1 MTQPT
6 SETITFELHL
16 LSEFWNT
23 PPLATITLDGCE
35 YFNGPVAAGSTVIK
49 FTHTCAFG
57 SPHRLTLDRQGKTDS
72 EVLKN
77 SDGTIVAEQFLTIE
91 KIKIDG
97 VDIKNIIWTYSINI
111 PEYPEPWASEYVTA
125 GNILEKEVI
134 GATKFGHNGIWYLDF
149 TSPFYIYIM
158 QWMGGGLH

>member
-1 MTQPT
+1 MKQPT

-16 LSEFWNT
+16 VSEFWKT
-23 PPLATITLDGCE
+23 PPLATISIDDTE
-35 YFNGPVAAGSTVIK
+35 YFNGPVAAGSTVVK
-49 FTHTCAFG
+49 FTHTCAFDR
-57 SPHRLTLDRQGKTDS
+57 PHRLTLDRQGKTDD
-72 EVLKN
+72 EIRIEP
-77 SDGTIVAEQFLTIE
+77 DGTRAEQYLTIE

-97 VDIKNIIWTYSINI
+97 VDIRNIIWTYSVNV

-134 GATKFGHNGIWYLDF
+134 GTTKFGHNGIWYLDF

-158 QWMGGGLH
+158 QWMGGGIQ

>member
-35 YFNGPVAAGSTVIK
+35 YFNGPVPAGSTVVK
-49 FTHTCAFG
+49 FTHTCEFDQ
-57 SPHRLTLDRQGKTDS
+57 PHRLTLDRQGKTVD
-72 EVLKN
+72 EIRTEP
-77 SDGTIVAEQFLTIE
+77 DGTRSEQYLTIE

-97 VDIKNIIWTYSINI
+97 VDIRNIIWTYSVNVPI
-111 PEYPEPWASEYVTA
+111 YPEPWASMQIAT
-125 GNILEKEVI
+125 GNQLNKEVI
-134 GATKFGHNGIWYLDF
+134 GETRFGHNGTWHLDF
-149 TSPFYIYIM
+149 TSPFYIFIM
-158 QWMGGGLH
+158 HWMGGGLH

>member
-35 YFNGPVAAGSTVIK
+35 YFNGPVPAGLTVVK
-49 FTHTCAFG
+49 FTHTCEFDQ
-57 SPHRLTLDRQGKTDS
+57 PHRLTLDRQGKTDS
-72 EVLKN
+72 EVQVN
-77 SDGTIVAEQFLTIE
+77 SDGTRSEQYLTIE

-97 VDIKNIIWTYSINI
+97 VDIRNIIWTYSVNV

-134 GATKFGHNGIWYLDF
+134 GATKFGHNGIWYLNF

-158 QWMGGGLH
+158 QWMGGGIQ

>member
-35 YFNGPVAAGSTVIK
+35 YFNGPVPAGSTVVK
-49 FTHTCAFG
+49 FTHACEFG
-57 SPHRLTLDRQGKTDS
+57 KSHRLTLDRQGKTDS
-72 EVLKN
+72 EVQVN
-77 SDGTIVAEQFLTIE
+77 SDGTRSEQYLTIE

-97 VDIKNIIWTYSINI
+97 VDIRNIIWTYGVNV

-158 QWMGGGLH
+158 RWMGGGLH

>member
-35 YFNGPVAAGSTVIK
+35 YFNGPVPAGSTVVK
-49 FTHTCAFG
+49 FTHTCEFDQ
-57 SPHRLTLDRQGKTDS
+57 PHRLTLDRQGKTDS
-72 EVLKN
+72 EVQVN
-77 SDGTIVAEQFLTIE
+77 SDGTRSEQYLTIE

-97 VDIKNIIWTYSINI
+97 VDIRNIIWTYSVNV
-111 PEYPEPWASEYVTA
+111 PEYPLVWAAEQNDA
-125 GNILEKEVI
+125 GILLEKEII
-134 GATKFGHNGIWYLDF
+134 GATKFGHDGTWHLDF

-158 QWMGGGLH
+158 RWMGGGLH

>member
-1 MTQPT
+1 MKQPT

-16 LSEFWNT
+16 VSEFWKT
-23 PPLATITLDGCE
+23 PPLATISIDDTE
-35 YFNGPVAAGSTVIK
+35 YFNGPVAAGSTVVK
-49 FTHTCAFG
+49 FTHTCAFDR
-57 SPHRLTLDRQGKTDS
+57 PHRLTLDRQGKTDD
-72 EVLKN
+72 EIRIDP
-77 SDGTIVAEQFLTIE
+77 DGTRAEQYLTIE

-97 VDIKNIIWTYSINI
+97 VDIRNIIWTYSVNV

-134 GATKFGHNGIWYLDF
+134 GTTKFGHNGVWYLDF

-158 QWMGGGLH
+158 QWMGGGIQ